1 MVMEKFQVFGMI
13 HEALDIILL
22 PIFFRRKKFLMN
34 NITYTLCFKHSFVS
48 MGNELIMEFLNKKLY
63 FSFERNS

>member
-1 MVMEKFQVFGMI
+1 MVMEKFHVSSVI

-22 PIFFRRKKFLMN
+22 PIFFRRKKFPIN
-34 NITYTLCFKHSFVS
+34 NIYTLCFKHSFAS
-48 MGNELIMEFLNKKLY
+48 MGNELIMEFLDKKLY